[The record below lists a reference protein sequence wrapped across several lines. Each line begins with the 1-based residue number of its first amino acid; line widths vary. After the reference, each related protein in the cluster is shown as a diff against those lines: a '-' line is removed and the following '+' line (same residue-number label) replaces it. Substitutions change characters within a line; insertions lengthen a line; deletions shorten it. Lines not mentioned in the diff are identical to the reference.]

1 MAVNV
6 VTEFGANT
14 KKFDV
19 AVEKSARKA
28 QKNLENIGKGA
39 RVAGGKV
46 GELTEKFNNLVTGGK
61 LGLIAAAVGL
71 IAMEV
76 KKVINLSKD
85 MFKDAA
91 EDAKDIARDIQKVN
105 QINAVHINDT
115 AAAQTA
121 LRQAVGKK
129 DLSHQDIVILNN
141 AIAMLEKKAGIT
153 GIRVNNRQL
162 EGYNEATD
170 IRLSKL
176 IAEQNIAAKT
186 REINA
191 MKSALNFKQAEVDAA
206 KGDSESAP
214 WYENVYQW
222 ARYKRGD
229 NDKQIIAASKE
240 ISSTVYEIMEAEMQR
255 QRMIEEMK
263 NISAKTDAFFK
274 DAAEEAEKAKK
285 AEEAEKEARRKQIKE
300 LEEKRAGISFLNGGQ
315 SQMFTN
321 SLTSRGGW
329 SGGGKVWDT
338 GRYQQQM
345 LQSNIQQQATLLN
358 IENKIETLQRI

>member
-14 KKFDV
+14 QKFDA
-19 AVEKSARKA
+19 AVEKSTRKA

-46 GELTEKFNNLVTGGK
+46 GELTEKFNNLATGGK
-61 LGLIAAAVGL
+61 LGLIVAGLGL
-71 IAMEV
+71 IAMAV
-76 KKVINLSKD
+76 KKVTDLSQD
-85 MFKDAA
+85 MFKNAA
-91 EDAKDIARDIQKVN
+91 EDAKDIVRDVQKVN
-105 QINAVHINDT
+105 QINAVNINNM

-129 DLSHQDIVILNN
+129 DLSHQDMVILNN

-153 GIRVNNRQL
+153 GIRINDRQL

-170 IRLSKL
+170 VRLSKL
-176 IAEQNIAAKT
+176 IAERNIEAKT

-191 MKSALNFKQAEVDAA
+191 MKSALNSKQAELDAA
-206 KGDSESAP
+206 KGDSEYATWWQNAS
-214 WYENVYQW
+214 QW
-222 ARYKRGD
+222 VRYKTGI
-229 NDKQIIAASKE
+229 NNTEITAASKE
-240 ISSTVYEIMEAEMQR
+240 ISSTVNNIMEAEMQR

-263 NISAKTDAFFK
+263 NISAKSDAFFK
-274 DAAEEAEKAKK
+274 DTAEEAEK
-285 AEEAEKEARRKQIKE
+285 AEKEARRKQIKE
-300 LEEKRAGISFLNGGQ
+300 LEEKRAGISFLGGGQ

-329 SGGGKVWDT
+329 SGGGKIWDT

-345 LQSNIQQQATLLN
+345 LQSNMQQQATLLS